1 MKKLFHRA
9 YHYLLHS
16 FSAKTLHGTHSPF
29 VYDFLEQVIYNPYPF
44 YVFDIIESLRAQLLL
59 NSTNIY
65 VNDFGTGA
73 SKQKKISKIANN
85 SLKPAKQAQL
95 LFKTINYFKSTE
107 IIELGTSLGITT
119 LYLSKTSKKSLV
131 HTFEGS
137 EEIAEIAEQNFRKF
151 KENNINI
158 HIGNINET
166 LPKYLSSIEK
176 IDFVLF
182 DANHTYNA
190 TLKYF
195 NCCLNKSHE
204 HTIFVF
210 DDIHW
215 SPEMTKAW
223 NEIKS
228 NSKVTMSIDFYH
240 LGIIFFKAV
249 HEKQH
254 FKIKL
259 K

>member
-9 YHYLLHS
+9 YYYLLHS

-29 VYDFLEQVIYNPYPF
+29 VYDYLEQVVYNPYPF

-59 NSTNIY
+59 NQNTVYI
-65 VNDFGTGA
+65 NDFGTG
-73 SKQKKISKIANN
+73 ISKKKKVSTIANK

-95 LFKTINYFKSTE
+95 LFKTVNHFKSIE
-107 IIELGTSLGITT
+107 IIELGTSLGITSM
-119 LYLSKTSKKSLV
+119 YLSKTSKKSFLN
-131 HTFEGS
+131 TFEGS
-137 EEIAEIAEQNFRKF
+137 EEVAKIAEQNFRKF

-158 HIGNINET
+158 HVGNINET
-166 LPKYLSSIEK
+166 LPKYLRSIEK

-182 DANHTYNA
+182 DANHTYKA
-190 TLKYF
+190 TLNYF
-195 NCCLNKSHE
+195 NWCLSKSNE
-204 HTIFVF
+204 NTIFVF
-210 DDIHW
+210 DDIYW

-223 NEIKS
+223 NEIKN

-240 LGIIFFKAV
+240 LGIIFFKTV